1 MFVLPL
7 DSIVN
12 DAITLSSNRASEK
25 LAISFAMA
33 QSAKLDVF
41 EERVEETIQQTKH
54 IPQNLATTGSIQYSQ
69 GDISKLIGRLFIEV
83 LCCLFLTGVANLNRS
98 SVCLLLFFQRY
109 VAKRREP
116 EFGYA
121 R

>member
-1 MFVLPL
+1 MNRTRH
-7 DSIVN
+7 SIVN
-12 DAITLSSNRASEK
+12 DAITLSSNLSSEK

-69 GDISKLIGRLFIEV
+69 SDISKLIGRLFIEARSLAPAV
-83 LCCLFLTGVANLNRS
+83 VACLD
-98 SVCLLLFFQRY
+98 
-109 VAKRREP
+109 AKD
-116 EFGYA
+116 
-121 R
+121 

>member
-1 MFVLPL
+1 LRAL
-7 DSIVN
+7 TAYSIGPVKQIEVEDMDFTYGDVSSIFN

-41 EERVEETIQQTKH
+41 EERVDETIQQTKH

-69 GDISKLIGRLFIEV
+69 KDISKLIGRLFIEV
-83 LCCLFLTGVANLNRS
+83 
-98 SVCLLLFFQRY
+98 
-109 VAKRREP
+109 REESHRP
-116 EFGYA
+116 VLWWM
-121 R
+121 